1 VLVLRHLTMRCW
13 SQRRTAAH
21 LKPIPTET
29 AVKRVSVLDGLGR
42 GGKRRD
48 VTSATTYAGGTR
60 PVQVA
65 RSRRKR
71 SPHRRSGNGELAERH
86 RDKGKARD
94 EKSFPAR
101 VISRTPALSR
111 FATMRKPSCLISCPS
126 PFACCFPRAVGLAF
140 HFPDKGK

>member
-86 RDKGKARD
+86 RDKGKARREIVSGASNQSNASSILPCQNAEAVMLD
-94 EKSFPAR
+94 FVPEPLRLLLPAGCR
-101 VISRTPALSR
+101 A
-111 FATMRKPSCLISCPS
+111 CLP
-126 PFACCFPRAVGLAF
+126 FPR
-140 HFPDKGK
+140 

>member
-86 RDKGKARD
+86 RDKGKARREIVSGASNQPHAGIVAFCHNAEAVMLD
-94 EKSFPAR
+94 FVPEPLRLLLPAGCR
-101 VISRTPALSR
+101 A
-111 FATMRKPSCLISCPS
+111 CLP
-126 PFACCFPRAVGLAF
+126 FPR
-140 HFPDKGK
+140 